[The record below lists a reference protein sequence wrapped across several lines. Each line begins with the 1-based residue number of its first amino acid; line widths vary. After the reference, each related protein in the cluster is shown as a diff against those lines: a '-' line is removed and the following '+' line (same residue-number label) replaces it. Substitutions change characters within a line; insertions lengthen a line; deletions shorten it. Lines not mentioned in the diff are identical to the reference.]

1 MREELIKLVRI
12 RMDKAEKTAKDA
24 GILLGSGSYFGSVNR
39 SYYAA
44 FYAARAL
51 LATKEMDSPKHSGV
65 ISLFNQHFV
74 KEGVVSKE
82 LGKMLNELF
91 EIRSEG
97 DYEDERLFTKEEAE
111 KVLVICKTFLAG
123 IGQTI
128 GTKELKNEE
137 EEKYNG

>member
-1 MREELIKLVRI
+1 
-12 RMDKAEKTAKDA
+12 
-24 GILLGSGSYFGSVNR
+24 
-39 SYYAA
+39 
-44 FYAARAL
+44 
-51 LATKEMDSPKHSGV
+51 
-65 ISLFNQHFV
+65 
-74 KEGVVSKE
+74 
-82 LGKMLNELF
+82 MLNELF

-97 DYEDERLFTKEEAE
+97 DYKDERLFTKEEAE